1 MFQGEGCASTYW
13 YQYLVLVPPVPGTV
27 ARILKKNS
35 TSNIQHQPTQIHKP
49 YSTAPLVTP
58 YAIITS
64 LMGFFLLVV
73 GWMLAVC
80 QSFLGSSLHVRFVHP
95 ASASSSFQ
103 DPKCS
108 LIDRHAAPSNENS
121 EPVQDLLVSDAEAL
135 LACYAYLKRH
145 MRLENSTWTQKE
157 RRQRMK
163 VAAQPHF
170 FWEEDL
176 SKIAARVK
184 QEMLGKF
191 IEEEEDDDDDDDEH
205 RETPLRPSR
214 SSSTAEVLVGRN
226 SLLFPTEPSPTHAR
240 RSQSAKRTWTDPDF
254 RERWYESRWGD
265 KDQIEDPDT
274 LEEKELENQVRA
286 LPSGFLGSPELSGM
300 TEEEIQDAI
309 KTYLTSNRQSDRVT
323 KEDSGGTQGPCY
335 EKQMEDL
342 ETGTSTVEQTKYQ
355 QSRDSLFTPDE
366 ATSKEAQRKRSE
378 RGHKVISEATREYS
392 NKRGR
397 QNLQTIPN
405 QALQIPGQSS
415 DNTGC
420 HDTDTKRLGQWDLA
434 SGGRCQAYHA
444 SGEALKAPTY
454 ATTDTLGMFLI
465 CAESAFPCLV
475 QECQMTLNLSR
486 SVPLMIWVP
495 W

>member
-1 MFQGEGCASTYW
+1 
-13 YQYLVLVPPVPGTV
+13 
-27 ARILKKNS
+27 
-35 TSNIQHQPTQIHKP
+35 
-49 YSTAPLVTP
+49 
-58 YAIITS
+58 
-64 LMGFFLLVV
+64 
-73 GWMLAVC
+73 MLAVC

-214 SSSTAEVLVGRN
+214 SSSTAEVWSGEFT
-226 SLLFPTEPSPTHAR
+226 SFPTEPSPTHAR

-309 KTYLTSNRQSDRVT
+309 KTYLTSTDKAIESRRKT
-323 KEDSGGTQGPCY
+323 LAGRKAMLR
-335 EKQMEDL
+335 KQMEDL

-378 RGHKVISEATREYS
+378 RATKLY
-392 NKRGR
+392 
-397 QNLQTIPN
+397 Q
-405 QALQIPGQSS
+405 
-415 DNTGC
+415 
-420 HDTDTKRLGQWDLA
+420 KRLENIQTKEGVKI
-434 SGGRCQAYHA
+434 SRPSPTKHSRYQANR
-444 SGEALKAPTY
+444 
-454 ATTDTLGMFLI
+454 ATTQDAMIRIRSDLDSGTLPAAEDVKLIMRPGKLSKRRPMLRQILLECFNMRGKCVPMFSAGMPNDFEFVTKCAIDDLGALVINLI
-465 CAESAFPCLV
+465 QTEERKDS
-475 QECQMTLNLSR
+475 SK
-486 SVPLMIWVP
+486 S
-495 W
+495 